1 MSVRTIQHPGVE
13 IREID
18 LTEYQNTITTNNTY
32 VMGFADKGKIYD
44 YSWVSTRSEFI
55 NTYGLPQTEA
65 ERYLFNAVESILNNG
80 GTPLVARM
88 PYDNKQCKAYR
99 GIKIRYAAINNKN
112 EIDEWGGASFDAKYN
127 PLINFNTVTQRFN
140 ESGMLSGDINTLVNE
155 DIYKIN
161 IPSELKVKYKDLTYG
176 SFLGA
181 LCPIEEDLNGNV
193 SSFNSI
199 LTETGLNAV
208 SSVVSSWTDDVV
220 SSLTINDIKPAEL
233 GIGAAVIKN
242 TIENFIGT
250 SAGKELRKEGL
261 EKALSLNIAED
272 INSLSGI
279 LSGKLLFNASGLLN
293 NIQEIYKN
301 PLFISKVLFDGDT
314 DTISGSLESQAV
326 IDAMLIKQPAT
337 DYKYGVYLDSKEVE
351 ISNEQYDDLVTSNRF
366 TKYDSKVSKY
376 GEDIDDAN
384 FIIVDKSKSIVSG
397 PGSNEG
403 IFISI
408 IDPFDALKM
417 QRLLANPLGDK
428 QDNVGDVTTLE
439 GAAKLNET
447 KWKQMYKS
455 EIDMLD
461 TLQRVKN
468 ADGIFVGEKATIES
482 KKNLY
487 DSWSVPL
494 FADYYNESISKNL
507 MGSFPAIPLTDVGES
522 ANSSQCTIDKEFS
535 SYIVVAVCKSVINP
549 SDGKV
554 TVSVLET
561 FFGSLFNEQNPST
574 GRKLF
579 IGDIINN
586 NSKYIEFYKNNYVA
600 TKEAATNNATLPP
613 EYQRTPVPQ
622 FFIKNSMDFRNACSM
637 AGIEPDSFETEAELI
652 TACKENNI
660 FVFDKIST
668 ILYNIHPEATF
679 ASYSKKEASKI
690 IANTTGLFGKEA
702 GTTMNIADN
711 FLIDMDRCINFIRNV
726 DEMPMYFVCDAGL
739 STIAQFCDNVT
750 WDKENSKWI
759 TQQFDPDNDPNIE
772 DKDISDYTDVATWR
786 KVVNKLDQISREIRR
801 DCMTIIDA
809 PRQLTLDGAAQKIR
823 RSKPTAQFDSVI
835 GNRLKYISGM
845 NSSYTAGYYNWLR
858 TTDTNTGAS
867 FWLPPTCKVIGNLV
881 YLNAVNLPWLAP
893 AGLNYGRINGVYAVS
908 HNPNATEEDQI
919 YMKSWN
925 YIKQYPFDG
934 FVIEGQKTTLT
945 KDSAFNRLNV
955 RTLFLDLE
963 RFVANVAKTYKYQV
977 NNQYTREQFV
987 QTLKPKFEDYMMRGG
1002 MYGYLI
1008 KCDDSNNTPE
1018 TIDHQELHCAIYIK
1032 PARLIEYIL
1041 VDMIATKTGAN
1052 FDELVN

>member
-18 LTEYQNTITTNNTY
+18 LTEYQNTVTTNNTY

-44 YSWVSTRSEFI
+44 YSWISTRSEFI

-99 GIKIRYAAINNKN
+99 GIKIRYAAVDQKNHNVDTWGGEFPGGNFSPLVSLSGITEKFENDGIISGDFATLVKN
-112 EIDEWGGASFDAKYN
+112 ETYKLTGAS
-127 PLINFNTVTQRFN
+127 
-140 ESGMLSGDINTLVNE
+140 LSG
-155 DIYKIN
+155 
-161 IPSELKVKYKDLTYG
+161 LTYG
-176 SFLGA
+176 QMFKA
-181 LCPIEEDLNGNV
+181 LYPEELNENGELVTFDEELKKVGISYNAGDFQV
-193 SSFNSI
+193 SGFM
-199 LTETGLNAV
+199 
-208 SSVVSSWTDDVV
+208 
-220 SSLTINDIKPAEL
+220 INDIKPVDFGVTNSAIVNTL
-233 GIGAAVIKN
+233 NDLKN
-242 TIENFIGT
+242 HVSKATNIPKA
-250 SAGKELRKEGL
+250 SAFFD
-261 EKALSLNIAED
+261 S
-272 INSLSGI
+272 
-279 LSGKLLFNASGLLN
+279 LFNYTVSSAIDEATIAATITEKRN
-293 NIQEIYKN
+293 VAIAKNFFDNIQTIYKN
-301 PLFISKVLFDGDT
+301 PMLIFKETSFNGDT
-314 DTISGSLESQAV
+314 PTISGSLAQQAI
-326 IDAMLIKQPAT
+326 IDSMLLKQDAT
-337 DYKYGVYLDSKEVE
+337 AYQYGIFLDSTEVE
-351 ISNEQYDDLVTSNRF
+351 ISNEQYDDLVTTGNF
-366 TKYDSKVSKY
+366 TKKDETISKY
-376 GEDIDDAN
+376 GDNIDDAN
-384 FIIVDKSKSIVSG
+384 FVIVDKSKSIVSG
-397 PGSNEG
+397 PGANEG
-403 IFISI
+403 IFITL

-417 QRLLANPLGDK
+417 QRLLANPLEKTPEAGDIL
-428 QDNVGDVTTLE
+428 DLA
-439 GAAKLNET
+439 GAAT
-447 KWKQMYKS
+447 ASTAKWKQMYKS

-468 ADGIFVGEKATIES
+468 ADGIFVGEKATEES

-507 MGSFPAIPLTDVGES
+507 MSSFPAIPLTDVGED
-522 ANSSQCTIDKEFS
+522 ANGTQCTIDKEYS

-549 SDGKV
+549 ADGKV

-574 GRKLF
+574 GRSLY
-579 IGDIINN
+579 IGNIINN
-586 NSKYIEFYKNNYVA
+586 NSKYIEFYKNNYVENRMVA
-600 TKEAATNNATLPP
+600 TAPNKTA
-613 EYQRTPVPQ
+613 VPQ
-622 FFIKNSMDFRNACSM
+622 FFIKDSMDLRNACSM
-637 AGIEPDSFETEAELI
+637 AGINVDASEEEFLAE
-652 TACKENNI
+652 CKKNNI

-679 ASYSKKEASKI
+679 ASFSKKEAAKI
-690 IANTTGLFGKEA
+690 IANTTGLFGKEM
-702 GTTMNIADN
+702 GTTMNVADN

-739 STIAQFCDNVT
+739 STIAQYCDNVT
-750 WDKENSKWI
+750 WDKNADNGKGKWI
-759 TQQFDPDNDPNIE
+759 TQQFDPDNDPDME
-772 DKDISDYTDVATWR
+772 DRDISDYTDVATWR

-835 GNRLKYISGM
+835 GNKLKYISGL

-858 TTDTNTGAS
+858 TTDVNTGAS

-881 YLNAVNLPWLAP
+881 YLNTVNLPWLAP

-908 HNPNATEEDQI
+908 HNPNSTEEDQI

-945 KDSAFNRLNV
+945 KNSAFNRLNV

-1008 KCDDSNNTPE
+1008 KCDDSNNTPY
-1018 TIDHQELHCAIYIK
+1018 TIDQQELHCAIYIK

-1052 FDELVN
+1052 FDELTN